1 MADLL
6 FIYNPNRTFV
16 SNHLDHVAKGN
27 KHLFKKVRKKFMNG
41 GF

>member
-16 SNHLDHVAKGN
+16 SNHLDHVAKGIN
-27 KHLFKKVRKKFMNG
+27 TYSKKYEQNL
-41 GF
+41 